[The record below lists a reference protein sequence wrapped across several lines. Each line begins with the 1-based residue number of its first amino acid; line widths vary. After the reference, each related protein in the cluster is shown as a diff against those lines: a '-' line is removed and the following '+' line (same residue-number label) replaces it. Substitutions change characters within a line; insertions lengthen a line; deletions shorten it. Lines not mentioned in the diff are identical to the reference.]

1 MPLPHMAWLFQTMLS
16 PGITWRLFVDV
27 VRPFIPGG
35 MLMLMAGLLCSSFH
49 LTPSLWSEV
58 FGSILARARSWREDD
73 LFTLFANL
81 PRPELR
87 EFCDARRFNV
97 PDAGSMD
104 DSLGGN
110 TTSSRYFEWP
120 RQPPEFQSS
129 LSLGGICAVR
139 GYWDPGGY
147 SVPGGYWVLVGYCMF
162 VGLITGYWLL
172 GGYWG
177 LLCGYWGLLVVYG
190 GYGPGGYLF

>member
-1 MPLPHMAWLFQTMLS
+1 MPLPHIAWLFHIMLS

-35 MLMLMAGLLCSSFH
+35 MLMLMPGLLCSSFH

-58 FGSILARARSWREDD
+58 FGSILARARSWRDED

-120 RQPPEFQSS
+120 RHPPEFQSS
-129 LSLGGICAVR
+129 LSQGGICA
-139 GYWDPGGY
+139 GYWDPEGY
-147 SVPGGYWVLVGYCMF
+147 SVLGGYCML
-162 VGLITGYWLL
+162 VGLITGYWVL

-177 LLCGYWGLLVVYG
+177 LLCGYWWLLLVYG
-190 GYGPGGYLF
+190 GNGPGGYLF